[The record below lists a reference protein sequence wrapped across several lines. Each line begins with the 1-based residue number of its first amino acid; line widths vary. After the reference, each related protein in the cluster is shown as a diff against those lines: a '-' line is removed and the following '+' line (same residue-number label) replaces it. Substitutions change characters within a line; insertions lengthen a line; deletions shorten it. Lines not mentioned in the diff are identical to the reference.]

1 MQTVTLGRT
10 NLEVSIAGLGCGGH
24 SRLGTAYGKSEAHA
38 SRIVEHA
45 LELGINFIDTAR
57 AYKTESAVGNAL
69 KGKRDKVVISTK
81 SSAGRG
87 SRLMS
92 AADIVESIDLSLG
105 RLQTDYIDLFNLHGV
120 TVDQYPH
127 CVNELLPALLEQKQK
142 GKIRFLGITEQFVGD
157 PSHEMLKVALPDD
170 HFDVVMVGF
179 NLLNPSARKSVFP
192 LTIKNNV
199 ATQIM
204 FAVRR
209 ALSQPDAL
217 REVVEKLISTGNIEE
232 QAVDSANPLG
242 FLEAH
247 PEIDSIVQAAYRF
260 CRHEPGA
267 TVILTGTGSEDH
279 LTQNV
284 ASILA
289 PELPI
294 EIREKLNSIFGAVD
308 SESGN

>member
-1 MQTVTLGRT
+1 V
-10 NLEVSIAGLGCGGH
+10 VGLGCGGH
-24 SRLGTAYGKSEAHA
+24 SRLGTAHGKSEAHA

-81 SSAGRG
+81 SSAGHG
-87 SRLMS
+87 ARLLS
-92 AADIVESIDLSLG
+92 ASEVVESIELSLG
-105 RLQTDYIDLFNLHGV
+105 RLQTDYIDVFNLHGV
-120 TVDQYPH
+120 TVDQYPY
-127 CVNELLPALLEQKQK
+127 CVNELLPVLLEEQKK

-157 PSHEMLKVALPDD
+157 PSHRMLKMALPDD
-170 HFDVVMVGF
+170 YFDVVMVGF
-179 NLLNPSARKSVFP
+179 NILNPSARKTVFP
-192 LTIKNNV
+192 LTIEKNV

-217 REVVEKLISTGNIEE
+217 CEVVDKLINTGKIKA
-232 QAVDSANPLG
+232 QAVDSKNPLG

-247 PEIDSIVQAAYRF
+247 SEIDSIVQAAYRF

-267 TVILTGTGSEDH
+267 TVTLTGTGSEDH

-289 PELPI
+289 PELPV
-294 EIREKLNSIFGAVD
+294 EILDKLSGIFGDID